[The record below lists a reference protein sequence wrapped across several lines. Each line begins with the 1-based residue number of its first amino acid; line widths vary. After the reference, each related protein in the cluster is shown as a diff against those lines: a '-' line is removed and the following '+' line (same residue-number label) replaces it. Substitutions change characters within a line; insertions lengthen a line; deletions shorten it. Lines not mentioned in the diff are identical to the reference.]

1 LQDENAHFPAQQ
13 PPHCGAVS
21 LEREKFSMSRDGPH
35 TSTKKL
41 SWWKSSIKIF
51 SDLHDSKREEKLLSS
66 SDFVTAAGM
75 VQQCANLK
83 AQARARE

>member
-1 LQDENAHFPAQQ
+1 LQYESAHFPAQQ

-21 LEREKFSMSRDGPH
+21 LEREKFSISRDGPH

-51 SDLHDSKREEKLLSS
+51 PDLHDSKREEKLLSS
-66 SDFVTAAGM
+66 SDFVTAASM
-75 VQQCANLK
+75 VQQLPSFNGSTSAL
-83 AQARARE
+83 E